1 MLGYKPDVIVVDYA
15 DLLLSGGKSDLAYAE
30 MGAVYIEL
38 RAMSSYLGI
47 PCWTASQTNRTGI
60 NAEVIEADKIADSYL
75 KVMNADFLMSLS
87 RTKDDKTNHT
97 ARVHVMKNRFGADGM
112 TFNCK
117 MNTNIGVIEI
127 GDSFDVST
135 NSVADIKDVLQKKY
149 ANSLG

>member
-1 MLGYKPDVIVVDYA
+1 
-15 DLLLSGGKSDLAYAE
+15 
-30 MGAVYIEL
+30 
-38 RAMSSYLGI
+38 
-47 PCWTASQTNRTGI
+47 
-60 NAEVIEADKIADSYL
+60 
-75 KVMNADFLMSLS
+75 MNADFLMSLS